1 MKGIKKYTFKTLAI
15 FLSILMVIYLVPT
28 FVFAEWIDELTPDTT
43 GDNTDYTG
51 HISETYE
58 LTELREENVK
68 HFRQPDGTNVAV
80 VYEYPVHVLDD
91 EDIWQ
96 EIDNTLSSEGS
107 EISTPN
113 ARIKFA
119 KKITGNESLF
129 TLHDGSSKLVMSLD
143 GAIKK
148 TSGVIENTDDRNTY
162 SSDLQKLMTLE
173 KLTSKI
179 IYRDILDGVDLEY
192 VIVSSNVK
200 ENIIVKKPLSCYTYT
215 FTVSL
220 NNLSA
225 VLLDDGSVSI
235 FDPQSGEQAYFIP
248 HGYMYDAAGAYS
260 DAVTYSLSDLGSGKY
275 SFTVTADASWINSA
289 VRSFPVT
296 IDPTVNTAATNYLD
310 VYINTETSGNSAV
323 DSTILRAGDCYRTY
337 LKLLSLPELPEYAYL
352 TNAEIKLRCNSCMA
366 MDGYIAVYKVT
377 SDWTASL
384 TSGSAAGALYSD
396 AADFQYI
403 YTVRKWIRSTRG
415 I

>member
-91 EDIWQ
+91 DDIWQ

-129 TLHDGSSKLVMSLD
+129 TLHDGSSKLVMSLE

-148 TSGVIENTDDRNTY
+148 TSGVIENTDDSNTY

-200 ENIIVKKPLSCYTYT
+200 ENIIVKS
-215 FTVSL
+215 
-220 NNLSA
+220 
-225 VLLDDGSVSI
+225 
-235 FDPQSGEQAYFIP
+235 
-248 HGYMYDAAGAYS
+248 
-260 DAVTYSLSDLGSGKY
+260 
-275 SFTVTADASWINSA
+275 
-289 VRSFPVT
+289 R
-296 IDPTVNTAATNYLD
+296 
-310 VYINTETSGNSAV
+310 
-323 DSTILRAGDCYRTY
+323 
-337 LKLLSLPELPEYAYL
+337 
-352 TNAEIKLRCNSCMA
+352 
-366 MDGYIAVYKVT
+366 
-377 SDWTASL
+377 
-384 TSGSAAGALYSD
+384 SAAILIPL
-396 AADFQYI
+396 QL
-403 YTVRKWIRSTRG
+403 V
-415 I
+415 